1 MRARYPC
8 PVTSTL
14 SDPSA
19 VSIVSEVPGPPDRP
33 SLTSTDVLAGGAL
46 LAVAM
51 LAWASLILAHLG
63 QHSALGSF
71 LLAAVLLVVVV
82 LVAARS
88 RLRVRV
94 RRDGATMAVALA
106 CAAVT
111 AALTFP
117 GFSYGVTDKDPGGY
131 VSHAVEIART
141 GDYSFV
147 DPVLAKGLPV
157 QLQSPG
163 ARFPGVWVRDEAAG
177 VIVPQFYHLWT
188 ALLATSY
195 DLGGYDG
202 MRFVVPLMGVL
213 AVLLLVAILRRV
225 GEALAGPTAGLV
237 AAGAGGLL
245 LATNMLEV
253 WQSRFPTTEVFAEA
267 LYLGSLLGLVI
278 AMQTRWRPAAGLAG
292 LFVGI
297 GWLNRADGL
306 LLVLLS
312 IAFGAALIATRKWD
326 GRATWYAAGLA
337 VVVPHAVL
345 QAYDLARSYTIGN
358 NVPTLSKVLTVTAA
372 SLVLALVL
380 RFPLRRPVARVLRLL
395 EKHRTQVVL
404 GALVLVG
411 AATLMALGFLR
422 PRLFGADYFQY
433 NGTRIRS
440 YDEQILLRLSWFFTL
455 PGLALMLVGVAVVGL
470 RRWVSAAWA
479 IALPTLML
487 FAVYAYTAKNSTRLL
502 WWTRRY
508 VPTVLPGV
516 LMLIALALAVAFVYR
531 FRGRAVL
538 RVPSVLALVG
548 LVGVFLYQSLP
559 LRFHDEWKG
568 SFAVSQQVSD
578 LSPGAVG
585 VYLWEQQPCC
595 NGGTQLFASQVWL
608 AHDELSVL
616 LPSDA
621 NRRTEIIDR
630 YTAAFRGQPM
640 FVVAGKGGLPLGID
654 PATVTP
660 VTIIRASLPMWDETD
675 FERPDASHRVPVELR
690 VWRVNGT

>member
-1 MRARYPC
+1 M
-8 PVTSTL
+8 TSTL

-19 VSIVSEVPGPPDRP
+19 VDTSRDAEPGLAAR

-46 LAVAM
+46 LVIAL
-51 LAWASLILAHLG
+51 LAWASLILAHVG
-63 QHSALGSF
+63 QHTALRSL

-82 LVAARS
+82 GIAARS
-88 RLRVRV
+88 RLRVPV
-94 RRDGATMAVALA
+94 RRDGATVAVALA

-117 GFSYGVTDKDPGGY
+117 GFSYGVSDKDPGGY

-141 GDYSFV
+141 GDYSFI
-147 DPVLAKGLPV
+147 DPVIAKGLPV

-163 ARFPGVWVRDEAAG
+163 ARFPGVWVRDDATG
-177 VIVPQFYHLWT
+177 QIVPQFYHLWT

-195 DLGGYDG
+195 DVGGYDG
-202 MRFVVPLMGVL
+202 MRFAVPLMGVL
-213 AVLLLVAILRRV
+213 AVLLIVAILRRV

-237 AAGAGGLL
+237 AAAAGGLL

-278 AMQTRWRPAAGLAG
+278 TLQTRWRPAAGLAG

-358 NVPTLSKVLTVTAA
+358 NVPTLSKVIAVTAA
-372 SLVLALVL
+372 SLILALLL
-380 RFPLRRPVARVLRLL
+380 RFPLRRPVAWVLALL
-395 EKHRTQVVL
+395 DKHRTQVVI
-404 GALVLVG
+404 GALVLLV
-411 AATLMALGFLR
+411 ATALMVVGFLR

-440 YDEQILLRLSWFFTL
+440 YDEQILRRLSWFFTL
-455 PGLALMLVGVAVVGL
+455 PGLALMLIGVAIVGL
-470 RRWVSAAWA
+470 RRWVSVAWA

-487 FAVYAYTAKNSTRLL
+487 FAVYAYTAKNSTRML

-516 LMLIALALAVAFVYR
+516 LMLIALALALAFVYR
-531 FRGRAVL
+531 YRGRAVL
-538 RVPSVLALVG
+538 RVPSVLVLAG
-548 LVGVFLYQSLP
+548 LVVAFLFQSLP
-559 LRFHDEWKG
+559 LRAHDEWKG
-568 SFAVSQQVSD
+568 SFAVSQRVSD
-578 LSPGAVG
+578 LSPNAVG

-595 NGGTQLFASQVWL
+595 NGGTQLFATQVWL

-630 YTAAFRGQPM
+630 YTTAFRGQPM

-654 PATVTP
+654 PSTVTP
-660 VTIIRASLPMWDETD
+660 VTIIRASLPMWDESD
-675 FERPDASHRVPVELR
+675 VKRPDAAHQIPVELR